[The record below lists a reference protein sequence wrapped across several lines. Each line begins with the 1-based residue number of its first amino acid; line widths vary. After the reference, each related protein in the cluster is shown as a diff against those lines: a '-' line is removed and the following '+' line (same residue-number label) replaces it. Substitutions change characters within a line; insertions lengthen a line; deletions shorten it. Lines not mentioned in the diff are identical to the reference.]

1 MRNLLLLATS
11 LLFLQF
17 SQAQEP
23 KKETKTKP
31 IPEAKSFITKHK
43 GVFGGTA
50 IDYTTTAK
58 ETFLTNKDGDSIATF
73 WSVAYTKTNMGDVTK
88 RPVTFV
94 FNGGPGSASMWLHM
108 GFFGP
113 KIVKVDSD
121 AKSDDGAAPYNL
133 VNNNHGLLDVTD
145 LVFIDPVGTGYSRLV
160 GKGEGK
166 DFYGLKE

>member
-1 MRNLLLLATS
+1 MRNLLLLVS
-11 LLFLQF
+11 CLLLLQI
-17 SQAQEP
+17 SQAQVS
-23 KKETKTKP
+23 KKESKRKP
-31 IPEAKSFITKHK
+31 ILKAQSFVTKHK
-43 GVFGGTA
+43 GIYGGKT

-58 ETFLTNKDGDSIATF
+58 ETFLTNKEGDSIATF

-121 AKSDDGAAPYNL
+121 AKSDDGCTPQ
-133 VNNNHGLLDVTD
+133 T
-145 LVFIDPVGTGYSRLV
+145 
-160 GKGEGK
+160 
-166 DFYGLKE
+166 

>member
-1 MRNLLLLATS
+1 MRIHLIITSSILLCLYS
-11 LLFLQF
+11 N
-17 SQAQEP
+17 AQESI
-23 KKETKTKP
+23 KESPLKP
-31 IPEAKSFITKHK
+31 IPEAKSFVTKHQ
-43 GVFGGTA
+43 GVFGGKT

-73 WSVAYTKTNMGDVTK
+73 WSVAYTKTVMGDVTK

-113 KIVKVDSD
+113 KIVKVDSN
-121 AKSDDGAAPYNL
+121 ATQDDGAAPYNL
-133 VNNNHGLLDVTD
+133 INNEHGLLDITD
-145 LVFIDPVGTGYSRLV
+145 LVFIDPVGTGYSILV

-166 DFYGLKE
+166 DFYGL